1 MLLLQNET
9 YMDQTLFKMYR
20 KSTLSLWFKQKLKSM
35 LNIEERTCRRYC
47 RLYLGTK
54 QTSTNSKEEAENTVV
69 FQLNTLFKHICSVLY
84 SLYLENVS
92 VFQSENSKTLLV
104 WNTWNC
110 NSTFL
115 LQNNNRWLVWYL
127 AIYIRE
133 NLHEITQQFPKVI
146 WEISSHLSIWS
157 HYTVDT
163 SFPYHKLVKR
173 FRYQLCLSKMEKH
186 MLFAVG

>member
-1 MLLLQNET
+1 M
-9 YMDQTLFKMYR
+9 
-20 KSTLSLWFKQKLKSM
+20 
-35 LNIEERTCRRYC
+35 
-47 RLYLGTK
+47 
-54 QTSTNSKEEAENTVV
+54 
-69 FQLNTLFKHICSVLY
+69 
-84 SLYLENVS
+84 
-92 VFQSENSKTLLV
+92 
-104 WNTWNC
+104 
-110 NSTFL
+110 
-115 LQNNNRWLVWYL
+115 
-127 AIYIRE
+127 E